1 MATMFPDLGNSEL
14 NEWRRSKK
22 IQSDCEVTLY
32 KAFNNNKFI
41 LSTLITGQN
50 RELHL

>member
-1 MATMFPDLGNSEL
+1 MATMFPDLSNSEL
-14 NEWRRSKK
+14 NEWRRSNK
-22 IQSDCEVTLY
+22 IQSDFEVTLY
-32 KAFNNNKFI
+32 KAFNHNKFI

>member
-14 NEWRRSKK
+14 NEWRQSKK